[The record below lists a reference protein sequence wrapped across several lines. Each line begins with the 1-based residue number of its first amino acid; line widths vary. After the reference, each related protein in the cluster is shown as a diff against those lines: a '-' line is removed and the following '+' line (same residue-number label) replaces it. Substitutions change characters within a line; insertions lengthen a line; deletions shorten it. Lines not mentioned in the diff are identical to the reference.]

1 MADLRVF
8 GKTPKGTAEITARSG
23 GLSLAQRRLLI
34 LVDGIREVDELAA
47 FVTSGLDES
56 LRALESAGYIA
67 PIGHSTRGAQTAEPA
82 AGPQSSSIPESEMTS
97 VHEAKLR
104 AVHALNELLGPAADS
119 LAIAIEAA
127 RSGEQLRPLIREAER
142 LIASAH
148 GKAVAQ
154 AFISGIRRR

>member
-1 MADLRVF
+1 
-8 GKTPKGTAEITARSG
+8 
-23 GLSLAQRRLLI
+23 
-34 LVDGIREVDELAA
+34 
-47 FVTSGLDES
+47 
-56 LRALESAGYIA
+56 
-67 PIGHSTRGAQTAEPA
+67 
-82 AGPQSSSIPESEMTS
+82 MTS

-104 AVHALNELLGPAADS
+104 AVRALNELLGPTADV

-148 GKAVAQ
+148 GVAAAQ